1 MRTVV
6 EHGELVASLVNNLQ
20 LLGSQNRTG
29 LVQGL
34 GLGQVTAHTHER
46 DAQGLSSVV
55 RGQGDVTTV
64 EVTVANASGSAD
76 LDGNLCGRTSRNG
89 YRGAIGGNG
98 GAVGG
103 ATGGLGGL
111 TSGGDGVHV
120 TKLVGHSLRTRVGQ
134 GDLVGLFTGNLL
146 AQVQARNARQNL
158 GGSSAVDVD
167 QTGTLAGG
175 GLKQSLVAV
184 ALAPQTR
191 RTGGLQTCAHAL
203 TGAGVLGV
211 LELRVCLQDQGS
223 CTSSVGGSHGGTG
236 NGVERTAVVKRPGG
250 PDQTTGGG
258 YIRLHFQLAVQTP
271 RGEVRNQTTGADRAV
286 AEGIAEGDSGV
297 SLEGC
302 TQSVT
307 VSLGDGNSGD
317 LYRVGRVGQVHA
329 DGAGLVVVDDYTDGA
344 SLLSVSGLGTEGAA
358 TTADKHVLALESIS
372 VAGGGAQLAVFRVGL
387 TGGNYRVSNVGASEV
402 ATVATDVVEELV
414 VYAASGEVV
423 VGFDGVVHTGD
434 SDGLGGSTRSTQGP
448 QTVGAVVTL
457 SDSHNHTSV
466 NHGLYGLGGG
476 VVGQNHVGSTQRH
489 VDYVHAV
496 LGGLLHGS
504 DDDVGAGLAVAAK
517 HTVGTQG
524 SLRGYTANLG
534 AGTSGAATGSNTGNV
549 GTVTATVIRN
559 RVRLG
564 VVGAVRAVVV
574 TNVVVTSDD
583 ARVREAYS
591 AVSLGAVALFTGGAG
606 TRNAGTTEFTVVNVN
621 TGVDDTDLDALTG
634 QAKFALSAVSVGHTQ
649 GSTPG
654 VLGFTFAGGQV
665 LGGLDLGTRNL
676 DNGLNAYNARQL
688 GQLSGLRVA
697 DGNGNTVPDLVVV
710 VGDLSVDAGV
720 LDGLGELVL
729 LGFNRGR
736 ATTVG
741 YRRRRQGY

>member
-64 EVTVANASGSAD
+64 EVTVANALGGAD
-76 LDGNLCGRTSRNG
+76 LDGNLGGRTRRNG

-271 RGEVRNQTTGADRAV
+271 RGEV
-286 AEGIAEGDSGV
+286 
-297 SLEGC
+297 
-302 TQSVT
+302 
-307 VSLGDGNSGD
+307 
-317 LYRVGRVGQVHA
+317 
-329 DGAGLVVVDDYTDGA
+329 
-344 SLLSVSGLGTEGAA
+344 
-358 TTADKHVLALESIS
+358 
-372 VAGGGAQLAVFRVGL
+372 
-387 TGGNYRVSNVGASEV
+387 
-402 ATVATDVVEELV
+402 
-414 VYAASGEVV
+414 
-423 VGFDGVVHTGD
+423 
-434 SDGLGGSTRSTQGP
+434 
-448 QTVGAVVTL
+448 
-457 SDSHNHTSV
+457 
-466 NHGLYGLGGG
+466 
-476 VVGQNHVGSTQRH
+476 
-489 VDYVHAV
+489 
-496 LGGLLHGS
+496 
-504 DDDVGAGLAVAAK
+504 
-517 HTVGTQG
+517 
-524 SLRGYTANLG
+524 
-534 AGTSGAATGSNTGNV
+534 
-549 GTVTATVIRN
+549 
-559 RVRLG
+559 
-564 VVGAVRAVVV
+564 
-574 TNVVVTSDD
+574 
-583 ARVREAYS
+583 
-591 AVSLGAVALFTGGAG
+591 
-606 TRNAGTTEFTVVNVN
+606 
-621 TGVDDTDLDALTG
+621 
-634 QAKFALSAVSVGHTQ
+634 
-649 GSTPG
+649 
-654 VLGFTFAGGQV
+654 
-665 LGGLDLGTRNL
+665 
-676 DNGLNAYNARQL
+676 
-688 GQLSGLRVA
+688 
-697 DGNGNTVPDLVVV
+697 
-710 VGDLSVDAGV
+710 
-720 LDGLGELVL
+720 
-729 LGFNRGR
+729 
-736 ATTVG
+736 
-741 YRRRRQGY
+741 